1 MRVRVGDFNVL
12 VGPHR
17 LPPLEDCRV
26 CFLIRERAR
35 RGERRHRRGKKI
47 HPRARDVHRDEVAI
61 ADARRTDSGALV
73 YSTSTGNVRPGM
85 VNMGQ
90 LKK

>member
-1 MRVRVGDFNVL
+1 MYLL
-12 VGPHR
+12 VPIGCR
-17 LPPLEDCRV
+17 LWKIAEFVSSSRT
-26 CFLIRERAR
+26 RAV
-35 RGERRHRRGKKI
+35 EASDEHRRGKKI
-47 HPRARDVHRDEVAI
+47 NPRARDVHRGEGNI

-85 VNMGQ
+85 VKMGQ

>member
-1 MRVRVGDFNVL
+1 MYLL
-12 VGPHR
+12 VPIGCR
-17 LPPLEDCRV
+17 LWKIAEFVSSFANAPVEASDDTD
-26 CFLIRERAR
+26 E
-35 RGERRHRRGKKI
+35 GKKI